1 MFSLQKMLSKDDDFF
16 ELLEASAEE
25 ARRSVETL
33 NRILATPDMLPSLP
47 DFHHSKEANRKITRQ
62 INEALVS
69 KFIVE
74 IEREDVETLSAALYK
89 ISKTVEKF
97 AERFIISSRVVRGT
111 DFSRHIKL
119 LEAATAEVVEM
130 VKQLRKTV
138 PLAKIKAMNSIL
150 QQVEGDADNL
160 ILAILEDL
168 YSGRHEPTKVTAMK
182 DLYEL
187 LEKVIDRCRD
197 AGNVVTQIA
206 IKSA

>member
-16 ELLEASAEE
+16 ELLEKSADE
-25 ARRSVETL
+25 ARRGVATL
-33 NRILATPDMLPSLP
+33 NRILATPDTPPSLAE
-47 DFHHSKEANRKITRQ
+47 FHQSKEANKKITKE
-62 INEALVS
+62 INEALVN

-74 IEREDVETLSAALYK
+74 IDREDVEMLSSALYK

-119 LEAATAEVVEM
+119 LEAATTEVVGM
-130 VKQLRKTV
+130 VQQLRKKV
-138 PLAKIKAMNSIL
+138 PLARVKAMNVVL

-160 ILAILEDL
+160 ILNILEDL

-206 IKSA
+206 IKTA